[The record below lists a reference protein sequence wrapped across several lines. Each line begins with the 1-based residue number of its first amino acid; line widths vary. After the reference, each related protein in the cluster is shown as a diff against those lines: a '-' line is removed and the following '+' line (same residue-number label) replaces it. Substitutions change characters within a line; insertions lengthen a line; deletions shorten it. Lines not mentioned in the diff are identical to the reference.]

1 MCDYKNISN
10 EEQVKETVSYMESE
24 SASSLQQNQEKWRSE
39 FIPPTSRREQ
49 RTGEALPEG
58 GPLPGPEIRFLS
70 NTQK

>member
-10 EEQVKETVSYMESE
+10 EEQVKETVSHMESE
-24 SASSLQQNQEKWRSE
+24 LASSLQQNQEKWRSE